1 MPIPNL
7 AGYLPNLEMKFRI
20 LYLHNFDCLVKRYS
34 NCGLRNAL
42 FVWYLSYDMYLKL
55 TCYTIMAQPRDGS
68 QQKRQRVTRK
78 VIADDADDLSASDV
92 SDDELNLRKLK
103 L

>member
-1 MPIPNL
+1 MTCTQ
-7 AGYLPNLEMKFRI
+7 
-20 LYLHNFDCLVKRYS
+20 NF
-34 NCGLRNAL
+34 
-42 FVWYLSYDMYLKL
+42 
-55 TCYTIMAQPRDGS
+55 TCYKIMAQQDGL

-103 L
+103 Q

>member
-1 MPIPNL
+1 MT
-7 AGYLPNLEMKFRI
+7 
-20 LYLHNFDCLVKRYS
+20 CT
-34 NCGLRNAL
+34 C
-42 FVWYLSYDMYLKL
+42 KL
-55 TCYTIMAQPRDGS
+55 TCYKIMAQTRDGS